1 MDIEKENVAL
11 DKYEEKYLESNER
24 IKELI
29 SSTNSSFKEIKV
41 GNESIRIR
49 RHMPKKTRSLALKVG
64 KRLEVATENTIEE
77 VEQGLYPIVAS
88 MCVDEP
94 FSREETWKYI
104 DEKTGCIQEVIF
116 LILEEV
122 NKSDESVKNF
132 RRK

>member
-1 MDIEKENVAL
+1 MDIETENAAL

-116 LILEEV
+116 SILEEV